1 MRYWRTGVS
10 ASVAQRDV
18 RQLEGGIRRSEG
30 RPTTKRNMI
39 TMALGTALLTGVS
52 GVATAAAAGNPA
64 FPVRRCAPDAVVAGT
79 VCLDKYEASRE
90 SSTSYS
96 PQRGTCR
103 RC

>member
-1 MRYWRTGVS
+1 M
-10 ASVAQRDV
+10 
-18 RQLEGGIRRSEG
+18 
-30 RPTTKRNMI
+30 KRNV
-39 TMALGTALLTGVS
+39 TMMKTIDAVAVLLVMGVR
-52 GVATAAAAGNPA
+52 GVATAQGVGFPA